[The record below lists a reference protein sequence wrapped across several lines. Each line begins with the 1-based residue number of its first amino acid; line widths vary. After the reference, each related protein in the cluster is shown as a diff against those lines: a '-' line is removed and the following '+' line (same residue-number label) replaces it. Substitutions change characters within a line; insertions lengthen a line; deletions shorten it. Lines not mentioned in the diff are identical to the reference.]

1 MNTNFMVNRGE
12 IYIIDFGSDNKV
24 GSEQRGKRA
33 GIVIQNNIGNT
44 FSPTVIVA
52 CITSQVQ
59 KKRLPTQVLIGTECG
74 LLKPS
79 MVMCE
84 QTFTISKSR
93 LLKLVGSATEEIMT
107 YIDESLNISLELK
120 KPESEEIKL
129 AKAKAESINDLDKFI
144 QMWLDKDKPIKDI
157 YEFIDERRIKIK
169 DLMAHCREHNLN
181 LKDYYAQEIIN
192 SGANI
197 NNKIK
202 MVG

>member
-52 CITSQVQ
+52 CITSQIQ

-107 YIDESLNISLELK
+107 YIDEALNVSLELK
-120 KPESEEIKL
+120 NPESREVTI
-129 AKAKAESINDLDKFI
+129 AKEKANSILELDKFV
-144 QMWLDKDKPIKDI
+144 QMCLDNGKPIEAI
-157 YEFIDERRIKIK
+157 YDFIEYRRIK
-169 DLMAHCREHNLN
+169 
-181 LKDYYAQEIIN
+181 LKDFERYCWDFNLDSSKYYKQLSVNNEV
-192 SGANI
+192 